1 MPAAKFGPWAAGAK
15 PAGQHAQG
23 IEGSGLFFFNSL
35 LFRQFES
42 ELREVIYTPT
52 SSTVTIFCLKNYPPV
67 GGMSLQQSSALLR
80 TDSNLTLVFGG
91 QPGLFYPP
99 ILVTNVVSHHKF
111 TD

>member
-1 MPAAKFGPWAAGAK
+1 MHGT
-15 PAGQHAQG
+15 
-23 IEGSGLFFFNSL
+23 FNSL

-42 ELREVIYTPT
+42 ELREVIYSNEFNCNNILPKEL
-52 SSTVTIFCLKNYPPV
+52 STRWWNVFTAIFSIV
-67 GGMSLQQSSALLR
+67 